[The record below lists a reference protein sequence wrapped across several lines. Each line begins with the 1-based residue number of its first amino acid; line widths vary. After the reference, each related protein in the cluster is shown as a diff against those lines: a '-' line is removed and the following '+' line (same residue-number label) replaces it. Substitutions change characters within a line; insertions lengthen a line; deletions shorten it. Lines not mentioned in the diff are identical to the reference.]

1 MTDGYLCLNRPK
13 AGLNKGHVE
22 GLALEDISPFKTGG
36 KKTIFSEMSIFVL
49 VGVG

>member
-1 MTDGYLCLNRPK
+1 MTDGYQGLNRRK
-13 AGLNKGHVE
+13 AGLNKGQVE

-49 VGVG
+49 LGLG

>member
-1 MTDGYLCLNRPK
+1 MTDGDQCLNRPK
-13 AGLNKGHVE
+13 AGLNRGQVE